1 LESENI
7 ALKYVQKMLALDDD
21 RFNVVIGC
29 HIIVFVFVTKA
40 FRNQSVTWI
49 KCVVYI
55 EHGESNTFCCNSSSE
70 TINVKYLQFYILKTL
85 ALY

>member
-1 LESENI
+1 MESENI
-7 ALKYVQKMLALDDD
+7 ALKYFEKRLALDDD

-29 HIIVFVFVTKA
+29 HIIVSVFVTKA

-55 EHGESNTFCCNSSSE
+55 EHGESNTFCCNSFQHDCNKSPHCRPYS
-70 TINVKYLQFYILKTL
+70 
-85 ALY
+85 